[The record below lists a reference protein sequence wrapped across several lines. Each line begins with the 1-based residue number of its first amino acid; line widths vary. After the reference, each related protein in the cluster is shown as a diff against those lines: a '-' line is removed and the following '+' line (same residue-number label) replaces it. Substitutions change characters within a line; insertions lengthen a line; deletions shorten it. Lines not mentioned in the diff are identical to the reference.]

1 MKKRRRLGFL
11 NTSLLPPCLGFLK
24 KTALFEKKA
33 FDITYLCIC
42 LLQQFLR
49 MLFTKDPRRFR
60 SELNMAYF
68 LFLKFNNLRYFKDF
82 IDDFELVIYFDFL
95 INVNFWIFL
104 KKFLFLFYDTDSE
117 KKRYICYN
125 CKRLFVKVNNF

>member
-1 MKKRRRLGFL
+1 MV
-11 NTSLLPPCLGFLK
+11 
-24 KTALFEKKA
+24 
-33 FDITYLCIC
+33 
-42 LLQQFLR
+42 
-49 MLFTKDPRRFR
+49 
-60 SELNMAYF
+60 YF

-104 KKFLFLFYDTDSE
+104 KKFLFLFYDIDSE

-125 CKRLFVKVNNF
+125 C